1 MGLQRST
8 SKPKIFTISEFMV
21 PTDKQF
27 YNQILKMADFSK
39 QILFEVAAAAAH
51 HLLNKRVLNKKFEIG
66 ELVYLPDK
74 LLKKHPNSLRD
85 ALGKIK
91 DISET
96 KRDYMVE
103 MLDGETLKKHYSD
116 LVSASATK
124 NQSEITLIDPF
135 QLVDYKTKIIPDH
148 LYPKFRLH
156 LDKFE
161 ATNGRKILDSVE
173 NETDTNQQ
181 EILETGDKRISKA
194 ME

>member
-27 YNQILKMADFSK
+27 YNQILKMANFSN

-51 HLLNKRVLNKKFEIG
+51 HLLNKRILNKKFEIG

-85 ALGKIK
+85 AIGKIK
-91 DISET
+91 EIS
-96 KRDYMVE
+96 KSGRDYIVE
-103 MLDGETLKKHYSD
+103 MLDGEKLKRHYSD

-124 NQSEITLIDPF
+124 NQSDITLIDPF
-135 QLVDYKTKIIPDH
+135 QLVDYKTRIIPDH
-148 LYPKFRLH
+148 LYPKFKLL
-156 LDKFE
+156 LDKFKDQSKQ
-161 ATNGRKILDSVE
+161 KILDLSE
-173 NETDTNQQ
+173 LPIQPAE
-181 EILETGDKRISKA
+181 EIN
-194 ME
+194 